1 MVGFAIA
8 SEEQRGPLKHVSTQ
22 LIFGYG
28 SLVSQRSIEIPIQ
41 SCKPSQITGFRR
53 VWREPFTR
61 QDRTYVGLALQA
73 DDAAPRIAGVTLEF
87 AETDLPY
94 IYNREKSYRHIAI
107 DAVDQAGNVDS
118 TITFEGLALP
128 RGKAVIPVSYL
139 AVVLSGFEDIFGAAG
154 PDLFA
159 RETSGWEQGVALDI
173 ERPVYPRAPANLA
186 SLAKRY
192 LPLIERYSHID

>member
-1 MVGFAIA
+1 M
-8 SEEQRGPLKHVSTQ
+8 
-22 LIFGYG
+22 
-28 SLVSQRSIEIPIQ
+28 
-41 SCKPSQITGFRR
+41 
-53 VWREPFTR
+53 
-61 QDRTYVGLALQA
+61 
-73 DDAAPRIAGVTLEF
+73 
-87 AETDLPY
+87 
-94 IYNREKSYRHIAI
+94 
-107 DAVDQAGNVDS
+107 
-118 TITFEGLALP
+118 P